1 MFRESG
7 TSIKARSWVSAPA
20 AQVFSPAVYTQVVK
34 VFWLSRNPLWK
45 DRRPKNL
52 SKRIN
57 NFFSL
62 WLRGLLVY
70 VYMYFNLRLW
80 CFNMLNT
87 MVIIIAYEI
96 TRTYEKDN
104 GSLLGTWLEFLYV
117 YTLRILARIL
127 VCSLTRFNISICHIL
142 SLSFST
148 CLQYSELLFDIPGS
162 TYLISSATV
171 A

>member
-1 MFRESG
+1 
-7 TSIKARSWVSAPA
+7 
-20 AQVFSPAVYTQVVK
+20 
-34 VFWLSRNPLWK
+34 
-45 DRRPKNL
+45 
-52 SKRIN
+52 
-57 NFFSL
+57 
-62 WLRGLLVY
+62 
-70 VYMYFNLRLW
+70 
-80 CFNMLNT
+80 MLNT
-87 MVIIIAYEI
+87 MVTIIAYEI

-104 GSLLGTWLEFLYV
+104 GSLLGIWLEFLYV

-127 VCSLTRFNISICHIL
+127 VCSLTRCNISICHIL